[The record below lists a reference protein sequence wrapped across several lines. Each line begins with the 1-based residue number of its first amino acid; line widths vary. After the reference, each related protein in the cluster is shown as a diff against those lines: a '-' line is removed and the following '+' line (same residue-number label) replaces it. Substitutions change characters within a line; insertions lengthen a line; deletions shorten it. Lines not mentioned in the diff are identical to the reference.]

1 MRFEHRLYPW
11 EACLI
16 AASVPGCCP
25 FLTLSRVARRVLHQA
40 PCTNGRSPLACGR
53 ISMTTTA
60 TQNGGL
66 RVSEETRNVSKAIE
80 SLLLVE
86 GHLDQLEH
94 HSAKQVKLLEDER
107 EQFLKGADA
116 AGVVIVNGQR
126 LARLRGDV
134 RTLKK
139 AFSELRTESKDL
151 KQETDLM
158 FMESSDI
165 ICAAIEQLFK
175 K

>member
-1 MRFEHRLYPW
+1 MSNF
-11 EACLI
+11 
-16 AASVPGCCP
+16 
-25 FLTLSRVARRVLHQA
+25 
-40 PCTNGRSPLACGR
+40 
-53 ISMTTTA
+53 
-60 TQNGGL
+60 
-66 RVSEETRNVSKAIE
+66 
-80 SLLLVE
+80 
-86 GHLDQLEH
+86 
-94 HSAKQVKLLEDER
+94 
-107 EQFLKGADA
+107 KGADA

-139 AFSELRTESKDL
+139 AFSELRMESKDL